1 MCLQFPHQVTALLT
15 CSSVTWMLVC
25 LVTFSTRMWNLF
37 LVIKTTHPPVLLPII
52 SSGSSGKNR
61 VGTSFT
67 HSPQGP
73 TLGFPP
79 QSLTTSIHR
88 ISIPLTS
95 LYSLLTPS
103 SNYTLPLLQ
112 CLHIKDSP
120 PSTHV
125 LSLFISGF
133 TIKPVNLYCCFCFV
147 SALGS
152 TSMHWP
158 PGPFDKY
165 GFYIGLLCTEKF
177 LLQSSWVKL
186 KLYLSVTNDSN
197 LLITLAF
204 RNIPSHYPH
213 NVSTFFDWMGQY
225 RSILL

>member
-25 LVTFSTRMWNLF
+25 LVTFSTRIWNLF

-67 HSPQGP
+67 HSPHGP
-73 TLGFPP
+73 TLGFPL

-133 TIKPVNLYCCFCFV
+133 TIKPVNLYCCFCFCTWVHFHALTSRALWQIWLLYRTPLYWEV
-147 SALGS
+147 SA
-152 TSMHWP
+152 
-158 PGPFDKY
+158 
-165 GFYIGLLCTEKF
+165 
-177 LLQSSWVKL
+177 
-186 KLYLSVTNDSN
+186 SVLVSE
-197 LLITLAF
+197 IKTLF
-204 RNIPSHYPH
+204 VCY
-213 NVSTFFDWMGQY
+213 
-225 RSILL
+225 